1 MRGTGI
7 VRSVFIHSHE
17 LAKFDFGPGHPYKP
31 ERAIK
36 AYELCR
42 RYGVM
47 DRPWM
52 QTITPKPIDPG
63 LLSLFH
69 DEKYLDLLRQASAGK
84 VTLDMLAH
92 GIGSEDNPILPG
104 IYEWSLMTAGATH
117 MGMRFIVEG
126 EADVAFNP
134 LGGFHHAQRDYAEGF
149 CYVND
154 VAIAITDA
162 MKRGRKVA
170 FIDIDAHH
178 CNGVQDAFYEEN
190 RVLVVSLHEAGE
202 TLYPGTGKVDEIGV
216 GKGVGYTVNI
226 PLAEGT
232 DDEVYVS
239 VFQEVVPPIIR
250 AFEPDFVVAEIG
262 ADTLRS
268 DPLTH
273 LMLTNNAYQEV
284 VKSIKGFSKHL
295 LSLGGGGYDI
305 YRTARCWTLAWS
317 ILNEVEP
324 EDEFAGVVGG
334 MMFGPE
340 MEVSSLYDAPR
351 PSTGEVKER
360 ALAKAKEAVDFFK
373 SNVFPIHGIKG

>member
-1 MRGTGI
+1 M
-7 VRSVFIHSHE
+7 RSVFIHSHA

-52 QTITPKPIDPG
+52 ETMEPEPIDPG
-63 LLSLFH
+63 LLGLFH
-69 DEKYLDLLRQASAGK
+69 DEEYLNLLREASTGK

-117 MGMRFIVEG
+117 MGMGLIIEG
-126 EADVAFNP
+126 KADVVFNP
-134 LGGFHHAQRDYAEGF
+134 LGGFHHARRDYAEGF
-149 CYVND
+149 CYIND
-154 VAIAITDA
+154 VAIAIMDA
-162 MKRGRKVA
+162 MKRGLKVA

-178 CNGVQDAFYEEN
+178 CNGVQDAFYEES
-190 RVLVVSLHEAGE
+190 RVLVISLHETGE
-202 TLYPGTGKVDEIGV
+202 ILYPGTGKVDEIGV
-216 GKGVGYTVNI
+216 GKGVGYNINI

-232 DDEVYVS
+232 DDEVYVYA
-239 VFQEVVPPIIR
+239 FGEVVPPIVR
-250 AFEPDFVVAEIG
+250 AFKPDFVVAEIG
-262 ADTLRS
+262 ADTLRP

-284 VKSIKGFSKHL
+284 VKAIKSLSGRL
-295 LSLGGGGYDI
+295 LALGGGGYDI

-324 EDEFAGVVGG
+324 EDEFAGAVGG

-340 MEVSSLYDAPR
+340 IEVGSLYDVPR
-351 PSTGEVKER
+351 PATGKVKER
-360 ALAKAKEAVDFFK
+360 ALAKAKESVEFIK
-373 SNVFPIHGIKG
+373 SRVFPLHGIKK

>member
-1 MRGTGI
+1 MGSKI
-7 VRSVFIHSHE
+7 LRSVFLHSHE

-52 QTITPKPIDPG
+52 KTMAPKPIDPV

-69 DEKYLDLLRQASAGK
+69 EQGYISLLREASTGR
-84 VTLDMLAH
+84 VSLELLAH

-104 IYEWSLMTAGATH
+104 IYEWSLMTAGATY
-117 MGMRFIVEG
+117 MGMRLIVEG
-126 EADVAFNP
+126 KADVVFSP
-134 LGGFHHAQRDYAEGF
+134 LGGFHHAHRDYAEGF

-154 VAIAITDA
+154 VAIAIA
-162 MKRGRKVA
+162 GAIKGGMKVA

-178 CNGVQDAFYEEN
+178 CNGVQDAFYEED
-190 RVLVVSLHEAGE
+190 RALVVSLHETGE
-202 TLYPGTGKVDEIGV
+202 TLYPGTGMMDEIGV
-216 GKGVGYTVNI
+216 GKGVGYNINI
-226 PLAEGT
+226 PLAKGT
-232 DDEVYVS
+232 DDEVYVYA
-239 VFQEVVPPIIR
+239 FQEVVPPIVR
-250 AFEPDFVVAEIG
+250 VFKPDFVVAEIG

-273 LMLTNNAYQEV
+273 FMLTNNAYQEV
-284 VKSIKGFSKHL
+284 IKVIKGLSQRL
-295 LSLGGGGYDI
+295 LALGGGGYDI

-340 MEVSSLYDAPR
+340 MEVSSLYDVPR
-351 PSTGEVKER
+351 STTGRVKEKAFAR
-360 ALAKAKEAVDFFK
+360 ARDVVNYIKTEI
-373 SNVFPIHGIKG
+373 FPLHGIER

>member
-1 MRGTGI
+1 M
-7 VRSVFIHSHE
+7 RSVFIHSHE
-17 LAKFDFGPGHPYKP
+17 VAKFDFGLGHPYKP

-52 QTITPKPIDPG
+52 KTMAPKPIDPG

-69 DEKYLDLLRQASAGK
+69 DEEYLNLLRDASTGK

-104 IYEWSLMTAGATH
+104 IYEWSLMTAGATY
-117 MGMRFIVEG
+117 MGMRLIVEG
-126 EADVAFNP
+126 KADVVFNP
-134 LGGFHHAQRDYAEGF
+134 LGGFHHARRDYAEGF

-154 VAIAITDA
+154 VAIAIADA
-162 MKRGRKVA
+162 MKSGLKVA

-178 CNGVQDAFYEEN
+178 CNGVQDAFYEED
-190 RVLVVSLHEAGE
+190 RALVVSLHETGE
-202 TLYPGTGKVDEIGV
+202 TLYPGTGRVDEIGV
-216 GKGVGYTVNI
+216 GKGVGYNINI

-232 DDEVYVS
+232 DDEVYLYA
-239 VFQEVVPPIIR
+239 FQEVVPPVIR
-250 AFEPDFVVAEIG
+250 AFEPDLVVAEIG

-268 DPLTH
+268 DPLTD

-284 VKSIKGFSKHL
+284 VKTIKGLSQRL
-295 LSLGGGGYDI
+295 LALGGGGYDI

-340 MEVSSLYDAPR
+340 MEVSSLYDVPR
-351 PSTGEVKER
+351 PTTGRVKEKAFAR
-360 ALAKAKEAVDFFK
+360 AKEAVEFIK
-373 SNVFPIHGIKG
+373 SKVFPLHGIKR

>member
-1 MRGTGI
+1 L
-7 VRSVFIHSHE
+7 RSVFIHSYE

-47 DRPWM
+47 DRAWM
-52 QTITPKPIDPG
+52 KTIAPKPIHPG

-69 DEKYLDLLRQASAGK
+69 DEEYLNLLREASIGK

-104 IYEWSLMTAGATH
+104 IYEWSLMTAGATY
-117 MGMRFIVEG
+117 MGMRFIVERK
-126 EADVAFNP
+126 ADVAFNP
-134 LGGFHHAQRDYAEGF
+134 LGGFHHARRDYAEGF

-154 VAIAITDA
+154 VAIAIADA
-162 MKRGRKVA
+162 MKRGLKVA

-190 RVLVVSLHEAGE
+190 QALVVSLHETGE
-202 TLYPGTGKVDEIGV
+202 TLYPGTGRVDEIGV
-216 GKGVGYTVNI
+216 GKGVGYNINI

-232 DDEVYVS
+232 DDEVYVYA
-239 VFQEVVPPIIR
+239 FQEVVPPIIR
-250 AFEPDFVVAEIG
+250 AFQPDFVVAEIG
-262 ADTLRS
+262 ADALRS
-268 DPLTH
+268 DPLTD
-273 LMLTNNAYQEV
+273 LMLTNNAYQDV
-284 VKSIKGFSKHL
+284 VKAIKGLSQRL
-295 LSLGGGGYDI
+295 LALGGGGYDI

-324 EDEFAGVVGG
+324 EDEFAGIVGG

-340 MEVSSLYDAPR
+340 MEVSSLYDVPR
-351 PSTGEVKER
+351 PTTGPVKEK
-360 ALAKAKEAVDFFK
+360 ALAKAKEAVTFIK
-373 SNVFPIHGIKG
+373 SKVFPLHGIRG

>member
-1 MRGTGI
+1 

-17 LAKFDFGPGHPYKP
+17 IAKFDFGPDHPYKP

-47 DRPWM
+47 DRRWM
-52 QTITPKPIDPG
+52 ETMAPKPIDPG

-69 DEKYLDLLRQASAGK
+69 DEKYLDVLRQVSAGK

-117 MGMRFIVEG
+117 MGMRLVVEG

-178 CNGVQDAFYEEN
+178 CNGVQDAFYEED
-190 RVLVVSLHEAGE
+190 RVLVISLHEAGE

-216 GKGVGYTVNI
+216 GKGVGYNVNI

-239 VFQEVVPPIIR
+239 AFQEVVPPIIM

-284 VKSIKGFSKHL
+284 VKSIKRFSPRL

-360 ALAKAKEAVDFFK
+360 ALAKAKEAVEFFK
-373 SNVFPIHGIKG
+373 SNVFPLHGIKG

>member
-1 MRGTGI
+1 L
-7 VRSVFIHSHE
+7 RSVFIHSYE

-47 DRPWM
+47 DRAWM
-52 QTITPKPIDPG
+52 KTIAPKPIHPG

-69 DEKYLDLLRQASAGK
+69 DEEYLNLLREASIGK

-104 IYEWSLMTAGATH
+104 IYEWSLMTAGATY
-117 MGMRFIVEG
+117 MGMRFIVERK
-126 EADVAFNP
+126 ADVAFNP
-134 LGGFHHAQRDYAEGF
+134 LGGFHHARRDYAEGF

-154 VAIAITDA
+154 VAIAIADA
-162 MKRGRKVA
+162 MKRGLKVA

-178 CNGVQDAFYEEN
+178 CNGVQDAFYEEDQA
-190 RVLVVSLHEAGE
+190 LVVSLHETGE
-202 TLYPGTGKVDEIGV
+202 TLYPGTGRVDEIGV
-216 GKGVGYTVNI
+216 GKGVGYNINI

-232 DDEVYVS
+232 DDEVYVYA
-239 VFQEVVPPIIR
+239 FQEVVPPIIR
-250 AFEPDFVVAEIG
+250 AFQPDFVVAEIG
-262 ADTLRS
+262 ADALRS
-268 DPLTH
+268 DPLTD

-284 VKSIKGFSKHL
+284 VKAIKGLSQRL
-295 LSLGGGGYDI
+295 LALGGGGYDI

-324 EDEFAGVVGG
+324 EDEFAGIVGG

-340 MEVSSLYDAPR
+340 MEVSSLYDVPR
-351 PSTGEVKER
+351 PTTGPVKEK
-360 ALAKAKEAVDFFK
+360 ALAKAKEAVTFIK
-373 SNVFPIHGIKG
+373 SKVFPLHGIRG